1 MIVFC
6 LILQIVLDKSLI
18 IKLNI
23 QIDADSSG
31 TVTSGVY
38 GAGNQHII
46 IKVEY
51 GGNFTSVDE
60 LFLYINGNQEGSYSD
75 SWINRNDAL
84 TSDKNYIYNNEGNGR
99 FVGAVSVIRLWNR
112 ALTDSEINEAFI
124 EIPDPDIAYIKR
136 SGVYQPASKMFKKEN
151 NIWVE
156 VTDATT
162 LCDEN
167 TKYVLHD

>member
-1 MIVFC
+1 MIVSC
-6 LILQIVLDKSLI
+6 LILQIVLGKSLI
-18 IKLNI
+18 K
-23 QIDADSSG
+23 
-31 TVTSGVY
+31 
-38 GAGNQHII
+38 
-46 IKVEY
+46 
-51 GGNFTSVDE
+51 
-60 LFLYINGNQEGSYSD
+60 
-75 SWINRNDAL
+75 
-84 TSDKNYIYNNEGNGR
+84 GNGR
-99 FVGAVSVIRLWNR
+99 FIGVVSVIRLWNR

-124 EIPDPDIAYIKR
+124 EIPDPNIAYIKR